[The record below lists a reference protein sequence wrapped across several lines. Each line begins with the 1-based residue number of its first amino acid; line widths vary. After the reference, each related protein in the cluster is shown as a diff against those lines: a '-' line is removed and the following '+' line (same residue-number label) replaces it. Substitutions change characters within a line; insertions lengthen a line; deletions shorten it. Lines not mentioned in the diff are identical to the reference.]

1 MVAIPKAPGR
11 MWKADRS
18 DHRGSNQPHHAMTPY
33 LWALLALIPWRAI
46 LIAIFCIVL
55 ADVLTLYAFRL
66 LATSNRY
73 RR

>member
-1 MVAIPKAPGR
+1 
-11 MWKADRS
+11 
-18 DHRGSNQPHHAMTPY
+18 MTPY